1 MINQITN
8 TVKKRDVSVHAEIVK
23 ERERINLDCEKCDK
37 KFNDDLD
44 GLLDKTLHDII
55 RHGPEIELTPGDI
68 INSKR
73 IMGLI
78 QC

>member
-1 MINQITN
+1 MTNQTIDI
-8 TVKKRDVSVHAEIVK
+8 VRKRDVSVHADVVRRK
-23 ERERINLDCEKCDK
+23 EYTSLDCENCDK

-73 IMGLI
+73 IIGLI